1 MYTRFQSKMESAC
14 YKCVDEIVKQQN
26 IEVPDTFINDKIVP
40 EVWEHLNKIVLELA
54 LQYSK
59 K

>member
-1 MYTRFQSKMESAC
+1 MTLKEKQLMYTRFQSKMESAC

-40 EVWEHLNKIVLELA
+40 ELA

>member
-40 EVWEHLNKIVLELA
+40 ELA